1 MAWFFDLFTTGSVGG
16 SVLVLA
22 LISALGLIL
31 GSFRIRGIA
40 PGIVMVLFSGLLFGH
55 FGAVVAPT
63 MLEFIRDFGLILF
76 VYAVGVQ
83 VGPDFIAPLRRYG
96 AALNVLAV
104 CIVALGWALAAA
116 IGHIASIEAPVAV
129 GMLSGATT
137 NTPSLGAAQAAL
149 RDLPTYTEQMGQLPG
164 LGYAVSYPFGN
175 IGVILM
181 MVVIRPLFAR
191 RTAEVGGVT
200 QAAPLA
206 DLPHAEGRPTPA
218 NGDLR
223 QVLAMFLGI
232 ALGVVVGSIPLPV
245 RGLPAPLRLGLAGGP
260 LVVAIA
266 LSARARIGP
275 LTWRMSPEAST
286 LLRDVGIALFLS
298 CVGLIAGRR
307 LVETLTVGDGVR
319 WMAWATLITLTP
331 MILAAVA
338 ARGLLKTDYASTC
351 GLMAGSMTD
360 PAALAFSWSVT
371 KSDATL
377 MAYATVYPLT
387 MVLRVLSTQ
396 VFVLL
401 LTR

>member
-1 MAWFFDLFTTGSVGG
+1 
-16 SVLVLA
+16 
-22 LISALGLIL
+22 
-31 GSFRIRGIA
+31 
-40 PGIVMVLFSGLLFGH
+40 
-55 FGAVVAPT
+55 
-63 MLEFIRDFGLILF
+63 
-76 VYAVGVQ
+76 
-83 VGPDFIAPLRRYG
+83 
-96 AALNVLAV
+96 
-104 CIVALGWALAAA
+104 
-116 IGHIASIEAPVAV
+116 
-129 GMLSGATT
+129 
-137 NTPSLGAAQAAL
+137 
-149 RDLPTYTEQMGQLPG
+149 
-164 LGYAVSYPFGN
+164 
-175 IGVILM
+175 
-181 MVVIRPLFAR
+181 
-191 RTAEVGGVT
+191 
-200 QAAPLA
+200 
-206 DLPHAEGRPTPA
+206 
-218 NGDLR
+218 
-223 QVLAMFLGI
+223 MFLGI

-338 ARGLLKTDYASTC
+338 ARGLLKADYASTC

-371 KSDATL
+371 KSDATM